1 MECRACRSLFVRDV
15 PDQERLRQLYQ
26 AATPDRGSTLCWEI
40 ETRHDR
46 SSLQRALDAGLRTAG
61 RGPILDVGCGTGPFL
76 TYARDQ
82 GWSDLTGLEIA
93 PHAAAVARSASGADV
108 YETTLD
114 AADLPPEHYSIVA
127 LWDVVEHLPEP
138 RRALRRIRDLLRPG
152 GIIAVSTPNRFG
164 LAGVVFGRRS
174 VVVCPPEHLL
184 IASRRGLRVAL
195 EEAGFSVEG
204 LWSEDVR
211 IREWTR
217 WIGQS
222 KPEDTRRESYRAVQG
237 RLTSSPW
244 FDGVRR
250 VANIGLRA
258 TRLGDQLLAIGV
270 RRRP

>member
-1 MECRACRSLFVRDV
+1 MNSCTRRATV
-15 PDQERLRQLYQ
+15 
-26 AATPDRGSTLCWEI
+26 

-46 SSLQRALDAGLRTAG
+46 PSLQRALDIGLRSAG

-82 GWSDLTGLEIA
+82 GWSDLTGLEIS
-93 PHAAAVARSASGADV
+93 PHAAAVARRVSGADV
-108 YETTLD
+108 RETTLD

-127 LWDVVEHLPEP
+127 LWDVVGHLCEP

-164 LAGVVFGRRS
+164 LAVRIFGRRS

-184 IASRRGLRVAL
+184 IASRRGLRAAL
-195 EEAGFSVEG
+195 QAAGFSVEG

-217 WIGQS
+217 WLGEA

-237 RLTSSPW
+237 RLTRSPW
-244 FDGVRR
+244 FDGARR

-258 TRLGDQLLAIGV
+258 ARLGDQLLAVGV
-270 RRRP
+270 RQRP